1 MYTDS
6 MAICLP
12 PRFTLSARE
21 IRATRAVV
29 GVQGSRVAL
38 LDGENDETDVPLST
52 RVRA

>member
-38 LDGENDETDVPLST
+38 LGEEEGSVGVPLLART
-52 RVRA
+52 HA